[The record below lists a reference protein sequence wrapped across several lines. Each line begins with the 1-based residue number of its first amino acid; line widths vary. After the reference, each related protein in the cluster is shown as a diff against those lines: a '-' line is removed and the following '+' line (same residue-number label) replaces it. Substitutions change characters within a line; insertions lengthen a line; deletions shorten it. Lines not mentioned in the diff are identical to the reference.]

1 MALMRGALKHTVAK
15 LVASQTFTSTT
26 TMTAYPVNLDDATA
40 TGQKY
45 TWCKIIFSAE
55 KTGTTALASVV
66 LTPLTGTSVTCAT
79 GMTNYP
85 ALAAGTDN
93 GHGYVAASGTV
104 ETGRFTAVYDI
115 DLTNSQVRTWLG
127 CTAAVTCTSTDS
139 CDCHLMFLFGG
150 ARELPISN
158 VGTMETT
165 L

>member
-85 ALAAGTDN
+85 VTVAGTDN
-93 GHGYVAASGTV
+93 GHGYVAASGTA
-104 ETGRFTAVYDI
+104 ETGRFVADYDI

-127 CTAAVTCTSTDS
+127 CTATVTCTSTDS
-139 CDCHLMFLFGG
+139 CDCHLVFVFGG
-150 ARELPISN
+150 SRELPN
-158 VGTMETT
+158 TNTAMATT